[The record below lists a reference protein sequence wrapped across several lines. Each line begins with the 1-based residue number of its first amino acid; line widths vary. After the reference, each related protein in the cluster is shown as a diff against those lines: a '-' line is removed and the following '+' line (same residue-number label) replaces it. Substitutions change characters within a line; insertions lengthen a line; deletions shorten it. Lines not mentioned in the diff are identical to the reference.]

1 MLRKKPDVDVIL
13 DVLNEF
19 LTIYPDSPFV
29 KSLLSQYRERGSLSK
44 RQLEGLFFKAVD
56 IQKIT
61 PSKLATLEAVIKKK
75 AFKSKAAPPP
85 PKPLY
90 ERDSVTGDKIDAIL
104 AKYPEHKRVKFFKS
118 QYENNVPLTPPEQ
131 TELER
136 FFKLLVKP

>member
-19 LTIYPDSPFV
+19 LAIYPDSPFV

-44 RQLEGLFFKAVD
+44 RQLEGLFLKAVD

-90 ERDSVTGDKIDAIL
+90 EKDTATGDKIDAIL
-104 AKYPEHKRVKFFKS
+104 AKYPEHKRVKFFQA
-118 QYENNVPLTPPEQ
+118 QYQNNVQLSPLEQ

-136 FFKLLVKP
+136 FFKLLVK